1 MKKSLLAIA
10 AMTAF
15 AGAAQAQSS
24 VTVYGIL
31 DVGFVGSNYSGT
43 STTINA
49 AGTNGL
55 ATAGNV
61 LQKQSTAAFGQSA
74 ETTSRIGF
82 KGTEDLGGGMSAL
95 FTVELGLAPMNQE
108 TTMVGSSATGS
119 GAQGLLS
126 YNRQAFVG
134 LKKNGLGTVTIG
146 NQYTPVFDVQA
157 ATDTAG
163 NNNMVGNA
171 VYSGNLQSATGTFNN
186 GQAPY
191 GASGSVNVD
200 NGAYVTRVSNALKF
214 QSDKF
219 AGFAGQLFYAQS
231 NQNTT
236 QTGVAYSGA
245 VGGVQNNTAWGVNGD
260 YTWQKLRVVAAYQN
274 IKSVNQNILTAPS
287 NLGTSASAGGT
298 NIANGTAGGGF
309 NGIAFGDNI
318 TDNQTYAAV
327 VYDFGILKAVYQYSA
342 RKASSV
348 YDSSYFTK
356 RSANQVGV
364 RSQLTPTISAYATYG
379 LTNSANFGNG
389 LYGSTQGANGRAYQL
404 GVDYYLSKRTNLY
417 TILGGANQSSNGTV
431 NPTLTAAQQG
441 ASGGVGLNATNYA
454 VGIRHTF

>member
-43 STTINA
+43 STTINSA
-49 AGTNGL
+49 ATNGL
-55 ATAGNV
+55 ATAGSAV
-61 LQKQSTAAFGQSA
+61 QKQSTAAFGQSA
-74 ETTSRIGF
+74 ESTSRIGF
-82 KGTEDLGGGMSAL
+82 KGSEDLGGGMSAL

-134 LKKNGLGTVTIG
+134 LKKNGLGTVSIG

-191 GASGSVNVD
+191 APSGSVNVD
-200 NGAYVTRVSNALKF
+200 SAAYTTRTSNALKL
-214 QSDKF
+214 QSDRF
-219 AGFAGQLFYAQS
+219 SGFAGQLFYAQS

-236 QTGVAYSGA
+236 QTAVAYTGA
-245 VGGVQNNTAWGVNGD
+245 AGGVQNNTAWGVNGD
-260 YTWQKLRVVAAYQN
+260 YKWNKLQIVAAYQN
-274 IKSVNQNILTAPS
+274 IKNVNQNI
-287 NLGTSASAGGT
+287 ASVPANNGAQTGF
-298 NIANGTAGGGF
+298 NISNGTAGGGF
-309 NGIAFGDNI
+309 NGIAFGDNA
-318 TDNQTYAAV
+318 TDNQMYAAA
-327 VYDFGILKAVYQYSA
+327 VYDFGILKAVYQYSN
-342 RKASSV
+342 RKASSIV
-348 YDSSYFTK
+348 DSSYFTK

-364 RSQLTPTISAYATYG
+364 RSQLTPTISAFATYG
-379 LTNSANFGNG
+379 MVNSANFGNG
-389 LYGSTQGANGRAYQL
+389 LYGSTQGANGRTYQL

-417 TILGGANQSSNGTV
+417 TILGGVNQSSNGSV
-431 NPTLTAAQQG
+431 NPTLTVAQQ
-441 ASGGVGLNATNYA
+441 AANGGVGLNATNYA

>member
-49 AGTNGL
+49 AATNGL
-55 ATAGNV
+55 ATAGSAV
-61 LQKQSTAAFGQSA
+61 QKQSTAAFGQSA

-191 GASGSVNVD
+191 APSGSVNVD
-200 NGAYVTRVSNALKF
+200 TGAYTTRVSNALKF
-214 QSDKF
+214 QSDRF
-219 AGFAGQLFYAQS
+219 SGFAGQLFYAQS
-231 NQNTT
+231 NQNST
-236 QTGVAYSGA
+236 QTGVAYTGA

-260 YTWQKLRVVAAYQN
+260 YMWNKLQIVAAYQN
-274 IKSVNQNILTAPS
+274 IKNVNQNI
-287 NLGTSASAGGT
+287 ASVPANNGAQTGF
-298 NIANGTAGGGF
+298 NISNGTAGGGF
-309 NGIAFGDNI
+309 NGIAFGDNA
-318 TDNQTYAAV
+318 TDNQMYAAA

-342 RKASSV
+342 RKASSIV
-348 YDSSYFTK
+348 DSSYFTK

-364 RSQLTPTISAYATYG
+364 RSQLTPTISAFATYG
-379 LTNSANFGNG
+379 MVNSANFGNG
-389 LYGSTQGANGRAYQL
+389 LYGSTQGANGRTYQL

-417 TILGGANQSSNGTV
+417 TILGGVNQSSNGSV
-431 NPTLTAAQQG
+431 NPALTAAQQ
-441 ASGGVGLNATNYA
+441 AANGGVGLNATNYA